1 MLQKLFE
8 PVVFVRDEVPTF
20 QTYISIRSLRPEVNL
35 GGLQWLFNVQLEPTS
50 VPAICLRHDVD
61 GCVWQAGPTTLEDAD
76 WPCQHVGTFLAF
88 GYVQASKTQKK
99 FTVCSPDLSY
109 VAVCEATRHIYL
121 YRQPSTISTELRNRR
136 TGEHVAHV
144 AKQQLV
150 SIDSTS
156 EVLGVHASNH
166 VLIWTLSQ
174 VKERMNFPAR
184 VRGALPTAD
193 IKAEERAEREGE
205 GSSKT
210 KHSESGSQKE
220 QERQDKYREKKKN
233 AKKIDSKRGGKNRK
247 EVRTMD

>member
-1 MLQKLFE
+1 M
-8 PVVFVRDEVPTF
+8 
-20 QTYISIRSLRPEVNL
+20 EVNL

-61 GCVWQAGPTTLEDAD
+61 GCVWQAGPTTPEEAD

-99 FTVCSPDLSY
+99 FTVCAPDLSY

-150 SIDSTS
+150 SLDSTS

-166 VLIWTLSQ
+166 VLYVLTSDILYTLQ
-174 VKERMNFPAR
+174 VNC
-184 VRGALPTAD
+184 
-193 IKAEERAEREGE
+193 
-205 GSSKT
+205 
-210 KHSESGSQKE
+210 
-220 QERQDKYREKKKN
+220 
-233 AKKIDSKRGGKNRK
+233 
-247 EVRTMD
+247 